1 MTRRRRVRRLV
12 RTRTRFM
19 SRRRSPTTTAA
30 ARSRTDGAWAAGRA
44 RRWARTM
51 NWSGTS
57 AGRAT
62 TGAGRMARRS
72 ARRGTSACRTS
83 RCARRR
89 GRRLLNPSPPSR
101 MRNRSSRP
109 RSRSW
114 SLGRSGRRVRH
125 QMTWRSSRRAS
136 RWVTRVDRG
145 LIPCKKKNEERRRG
159 AGALVEKGGF
169 RRNRCE

>member
-1 MTRRRRVRRLV
+1 MRRLV

-44 RRWARTM
+44 RRWGRTM

-62 TGAGRMARRS
+62 TGAGRMGRRS
-72 ARRGTSACRTS
+72 ARRGTSGCRTS

-89 GRRLLNPSPPSR
+89 GRRLPNPSPPSR

-125 QMTWRSSRRAS
+125 RPGAVVEAGTGGRPTRA
-136 RWVTRVDRG
+136 RARVALIRARVLDRHQG
-145 LIPCKKKNEERRRG
+145 KNGKGRG
-159 AGALVEKGGF
+159 ATGESVQCAAS
-169 RRNRCE
+169 